1 MAEYKVQFGQELPKE
16 VWLGIY
22 KRLDYLRVHG
32 ARFMEIINYE
42 GQGKQDAID
51 WENDIVLAMQAV
63 LHVAEF
69 ARDRVRIVPIPDGSG
84 EKKRKKKR
92 K

>member
-1 MAEYKVQFGQELPKE
+1 MERGLC
-16 VWLGIY
+16 
-22 KRLDYLRVHG
+22 RLSTMRG
-32 ARFMEIINYE
+32 R
-42 GQGKQDAID
+42 GGQDAID

-69 ARDRVRIVPIPDGSG
+69 ARDRVRIVPIPDGPG
-84 EKKRKKKR
+84 GKKRKKKR